1 MHALPPAPTPA
12 PRRQLFVG
20 TSLACAAGLLLYG
33 TMIAMFV
40 GFRKTTLAVPD
51 SVWKPAK
58 SVVPEVATNIMLISF
73 LAIYVFVQWA
83 VYAARRDHKSYVG
96 LSIGLTVVVAIAVIN
111 AQAFTWFQMNLGVRD
126 GTYQTLFYAVTG
138 TFLVLMIIGVVFSLV
153 TVFRY
158 LGGRTKDREIV
169 TAHAIYWYFV
179 GAAFVALWFAVYVTK

>member
-40 GFRKTTLAVPD
+40 RFRKTTLAVPD

-126 GTYQTLFYAVTG
+126 GSHRHVPRADDHRRGVLARHGVPLPRRAHQGPRDRHG
-138 TFLVLMIIGVVFSLV
+138 TRHLLVLRRCGICRTLVRGLRHQVIG
-153 TVFRY
+153 
-158 LGGRTKDREIV
+158 
-169 TAHAIYWYFV
+169 
-179 GAAFVALWFAVYVTK
+179 